1 MASQRQFT
9 AIKGNTKV
17 SVSGPYKELFE
28 FTLRKA
34 FPEIVKTLESTVSKI
49 KDDAQKEWPVRQFK
63 SKRSVDEFEITFA
76 LTNDGIKVSLDNNA
90 PYAAGILSGK
100 VFPSHNQTGQITS
113 VPPNHLVWW
122 NLLYRPAMNATDKV
136 LKELSDELM
145 SELKRA
151 N

>member
-1 MASQRQFT
+1 MASSRQFT

-34 FPEIVKTLESTVSKI
+34 FPGIVKTLESTVAKI

-63 SKRSVDEFEITFA
+63 SKRSVDQFEITFA
-76 LTNDGIKVSLDNNA
+76 LTNGGIKVSLDNNA

-136 LKELSDELM
+136 LKELSSELM
-145 SELKRA
+145 AELKRA